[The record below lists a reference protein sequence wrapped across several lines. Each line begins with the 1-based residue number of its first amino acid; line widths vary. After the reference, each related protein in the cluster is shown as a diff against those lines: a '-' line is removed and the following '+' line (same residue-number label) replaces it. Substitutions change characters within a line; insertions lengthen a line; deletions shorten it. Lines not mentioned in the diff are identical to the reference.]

1 MSKISSY
8 KKLYY
13 VGFTF
18 LCLFVSIIIYSLFFF
33 FKQCNL
39 TEKNTSNTIVDS
51 TLNQPDTIFQEKIVE
66 TLRVDTLKVY
76 IPVKPK
82 VETKDTTTSPS
93 LSVSSQSQN

>member
-1 MSKISSY
+1 MSKVSSY

-13 VGFTF
+13 IGFTF
-18 LCLFVSIIIYSLFFF
+18 LFIIVSIVIYMLSIVFNQYSL
-33 FKQCNL
+33 KQ
-39 TEKNTSNTIVDS
+39 KDTSNTIVDT

-93 LSVSSQSQN
+93 LSASSQSQN

>member
-1 MSKISSY
+1 MSKVSSY

-18 LCLFVSIIIYSLFFF
+18 LFLFVLIIIYTLSIVFNQYSL
-33 FKQCNL
+33 KQ
-39 TEKNTSNTIVDS
+39 KDTSNTVVD
-51 TLNQPDTIFQEKIVE
+51 TLSNQTDTIFQEKIVE
-66 TLRVDTLKVY
+66 ILKVDTLKVY

-93 LSVSSQSQN
+93 LPVSSQSQN